1 MPWAFRGHADESWPL
16 LPSAWRLGNPII
28 EAGKREAADRFARSK
43 PEPQLRWIFHPNNFN
58 TGELRFGDNDAA
70 LARQLV
76 QDSESSDSIAQMAL
90 QDRREDGL
98 DRMPTQNESLT
109 FAQTVLV
116 IDANAELLPLWDF
129 ARRCDDHGLNTPM
142 GSVTDLDVHT
152 DWLHVPS
159 VPLIADGSKYI
170 ATRTRKSSGI
180 HANARQHLSGRASPL
195 VASIGKLKSLMPA
208 TSWRSVR
215 HCAWQCGKASNEHLR
230 HHHRGNRCLR

>member
-1 MPWAFRGHADESWPL
+1 MARLAHRRIPNDGQITALVAHLFSGPHCGHALQGEHPPSSSVANGAEASPEAFDSR
-16 LPSAWRLGNPII
+16 LPPRDVASEDGMFCPHIPKLDSSAPCFIQSR
-28 EAGKREAADRFARSK
+28 
-43 PEPQLRWIFHPNNFN
+43 
-58 TGELRFGDNDAA
+58 T
-70 LARQLV
+70 LV

-142 GSVTDLDVHT
+142 GSVTDLDVRT

-159 VPLIADGSKYI
+159 VPLIADEI
-170 ATRTRKSSGI
+170 
-180 HANARQHLSGRASPL
+180 
-195 VASIGKLKSLMPA
+195 
-208 TSWRSVR
+208 
-215 HCAWQCGKASNEHLR
+215 
-230 HHHRGNRCLR
+230 